1 MVISAE
7 GQDMAERPLK
17 LLVVDDNP
25 HDIALV
31 RAQLAEAARDRA
43 FDVDSVDR
51 LSAALERVARRDV
64 DVVLLDLSLPD
75 ADGTQGVVR
84 LARDAAE
91 LPVVVLTGND
101 NEALGLRAVQD
112 GAQDYLVKGQ
122 VSGPVLHRSL
132 RYAIERKR
140 AEQAV
145 ARLASVMGALCF
157 ECGRKVSTDPA
168 HRRYQH

>member
-1 MVISAE
+1 M
-7 GQDMAERPLK
+7 GERALK

-25 HDIALV
+25 QDAELV
-31 RAQLAEAARDRA
+31 RAQLAEAVRDRA
-43 FDVDSVDR
+43 FDVEVVGR
-51 LSAALERVARRDV
+51 LASALERLGRRDV
-64 DVVLLDLSLPD
+64 DVVLLDLGLPD
-75 ADGTQGVVR
+75 ANGTQGVVR
-84 LARDAAE
+84 LARDAAAV
-91 LPVVVLTGND
+91 PVVVLTGND

-145 ARLASVMGALCF
+145 ARLAVVMGALCF
-157 ECGRKVSTDPA
+157 ECGRKVTGEAGD
-168 HRRYQH
+168 RRYQH